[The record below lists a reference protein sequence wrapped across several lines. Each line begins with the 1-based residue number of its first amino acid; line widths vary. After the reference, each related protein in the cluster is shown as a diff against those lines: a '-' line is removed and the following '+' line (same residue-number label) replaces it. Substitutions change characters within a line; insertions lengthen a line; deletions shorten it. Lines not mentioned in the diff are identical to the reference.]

1 MEIDETE
8 DSVKVKSNEKE
19 DLEGTMSQLENSI
32 ASLTAAIET
41 LNSEV
46 ADMKV
51 SLKQAGESRKQT
63 NEIFKQSVSDQR
75 ATIEILNKALAR
87 LKKFYAVEFVQ
98 SKQPGTAVSPKPPA
112 AKEYQKS
119 AGAGGVIQ
127 LIEKI
132 IIKDATSAEAE
143 IVLEEQ

>member
-19 DLEGTMSQLENSI
+19 DLEGTKLRLENSI
-32 ASLTAAIET
+32 ATLTADIET

-51 SLKQAGESRKQT
+51 SLKQAGEDRKQT
-63 NEIFKQSVSDQR
+63 NEAFKQSVSDQR

-87 LKKFYAVEFVQ
+87 LKKFYAAEFVQ
-98 SKQPGTAVSPKPPA
+98 VKRSGVAVSQAPLA
-112 AKEYQKS
+112 AKEYQ
-119 AGAGGVIQ
+119 
-127 LIEKI
+127 
-132 IIKDATSAEAE
+132 
-143 IVLEEQ
+143 